1 MRPVT
6 KGETDRPLDPGDAA
20 LEQADHRMAAT
31 TPLAWVSL
39 IALFALVSAAVVWS
53 IFGRAPEIVQGQGL
67 IMPPSG
73 TVEIGVPFDGVVES
87 VGIDV
92 GASVREGQVVAV
104 VLGSDGVR
112 REITSSVSGVVTE
125 VYVRR
130 GMYDRNGEALAL
142 IEPPNDELVVT
153 AYIDAAD
160 GKSVDPGMKVY
171 ISPSSAPAAQ
181 YGSMLGHV
189 RSVSASPVDQKRLEL
204 MVGRNP
210 ALIQRLT
217 GSGAVVEVQI
227 TLDPDPS
234 TPTGFDWTS
243 GMGPEYPITSGT
255 LSKVQIVTQDR
266 RPISR
271 LLG

>member
-1 MRPVT
+1 
-6 KGETDRPLDPGDAA
+6 
-20 LEQADHRMAAT
+20 
-31 TPLAWVSL
+31 
-39 IALFALVSAAVVWS
+39 
-53 IFGRAPEIVQGQGL
+53 
-67 IMPPSG
+67 
-73 TVEIGVPFDGVVES
+73 
-87 VGIDV
+87 
-92 GASVREGQVVAV
+92 
-104 VLGSDGVR
+104 
-112 REITSSVSGVVTE
+112 
-125 VYVRR
+125 
-130 GMYDRNGEALAL
+130 MYDRNGEALAL